1 MVSNSSTFVC
11 VYLRSGCILLSHI
24 NLKVFVIER
33 YGATKIPN
41 LLGDD
46 SFVLSSCYSSTYGF
60 IGQLPSLR
68 RLETDGLNGVELFQC
83 WFYSPSFL
91 TVSYVS
97 WDEDGED
104 YTERRLRAFFSRF
117 GEVEEMLF
125 KNRGPAEIVM
135 ATKDAAVKGFQHDC
149 AVHEKFEGKKQQ

>member
-1 MVSNSSTFVC
+1 MVVSLYDSLLYRTSPRGKRSFNKFTK
-11 VYLRSGCILLSHI
+11 LRPLVS
-24 NLKVFVIER
+24 K
-33 YGATKIPN
+33 
-41 LLGDD
+41 
-46 SFVLSSCYSSTYGF
+46 
-60 IGQLPSLR
+60 
-68 RLETDGLNGVELFQC
+68 
-83 WFYSPSFL
+83 SPFSML
-91 TVSYVS
+91 IVS